1 MRQLVFAWIALVALA
16 GLSFAASF
24 VHLGRLGLPAAIA
37 IALVKA
43 LVVTAVFMELAS
55 ERGSIRFVAAAA
67 IALLAVFVGLAA
79 IDPATRDPAPIP
91 ASAPRD

>member
-1 MRQLVFAWIALVALA
+1 MRRLVFAWIALLALA

-43 LVVTAVFMELAS
+43 LVVIAVFMELAN
-55 ERGSIRFVAAAA
+55 ERGSVRLTVAAA
-67 IALLAVFVGLAA
+67 IALLVVFVSLAS
-79 IDPATRDPAPIP
+79 IDPATRDAPP
-91 ASAPRD
+91 VPSAH